1 MSLIYNG
8 VNALNYAALTKAK
21 LFEMKRSKVIDVEA
35 MKEEERKFH
44 HVDVKEESI
53 EFLYDTEDDDD
64 PFDEVGEQTK
74 QIRKENHEKLKKEI
88 AEHRRKTAE
97 DLKK

>member
-21 LFEMKRSKVIDVEA
+21 LFEMRRDKNIDVEA

-44 HVDVKEESI
+44 HVEVEEESI
-53 EFLYDTEDDDD
+53 IELYDTEEDDD
-64 PFDEVGEQTK
+64 PFEEIDEETK
-74 QIRKENHEKLKKEI
+74 QIRKE
-88 AEHRRKTAE
+88 
-97 DLKK
+97 